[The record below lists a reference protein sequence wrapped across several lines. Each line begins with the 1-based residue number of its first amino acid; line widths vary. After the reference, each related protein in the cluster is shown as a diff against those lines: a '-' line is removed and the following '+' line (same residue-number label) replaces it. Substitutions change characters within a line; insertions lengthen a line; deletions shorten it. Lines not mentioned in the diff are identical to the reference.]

1 MDRLAE
7 AASIVIQRF
16 GSSAAGVG
24 EVDAEHRRD
33 LPHLCEPGLVPFG
46 VCTGCEVA
54 TGRLAF
60 NRRDT
65 LTSADLIMFKAKGN
79 AMKSTRIVTFVAAL
93 LAGSVA
99 NAATYRE
106 VEVDRQHV
114 KAVVT
119 VDKEEVVA
127 IEATISITTNAGD
140 GGTTVFAIRVDG
152 VECARKTFG
161 WHNNLAT
168 FPLGCSVTLKPGAH
182 GVQAIEIT
190 NSNATAQ
197 GVTLRV
203 SSAMVS
209 IPDSVVF

>member
-1 MDRLAE
+1 MTWARAGILA
-7 AASIVIQRF
+7 AAF
-16 GSSAAGVG
+16 LTAAG
-24 EVDAEHRRD
+24 AQ
-33 LPHLCEPGLVPFG
+33 
-46 VCTGCEVA
+46 
-54 TGRLAF
+54 
-60 NRRDT
+60 
-65 LTSADLIMFKAKGN
+65 
-79 AMKSTRIVTFVAAL
+79 
-93 LAGSVA
+93 
-99 NAATYRE
+99 AATYRE

-152 VECARKTFG
+152 VECARKTFS

-168 FPLGCSVTLKPGAH
+168 FPLGCSATLKPGAH
-182 GVQAIEIT
+182 GVQAVEIA

-203 SSAMVS
+203 SSAIVS